1 MSERKH
7 KGVIFDFNGT
17 LFFDSDKHEQA
28 WKKFSAD
35 VRGFPFTEVEMLQKV
50 HGRTNKSILEYLLEK
65 DIPDEVLQYFVAK
78 KEAYYKYACLQDKE
92 NMKLVNGAINLF
104 EYLVNRHIP
113 MNIATASEIT
123 NLQFFNEQFGLS
135 RWFDMDKI
143 VYDDNQ
149 IKGKPFPDMFLT
161 AAQNMGLS
169 PADCLIFEDS
179 TSGLEAAKAAGIA
192 TIFMIDPK
200 PADSR
205 FSEHPDAKGIL
216 PDFTAFEPSAYF

>member
-1 MSERKH
+1 MTEHKH

-35 VRGFPFTEVEMLQKV
+35 VRGYPFTENEMLHKV
-50 HGRTNKSILEYLLEK
+50 HGRTNRSILEYLLDKE
-65 DIPDEVLQYFVAK
+65 IPDEVLRHFVAK

-92 NMKLVNGAINLF
+92 NMKLVNGAIELF
-104 EYLVNRHIP
+104 EFLNSRRIP
-113 MNIATASEIT
+113 MNIATAAEVT

-143 VYDDNQ
+143 VFDDYN
-149 IKGKPFPDMFLT
+149 IKGKPFPDMFL
-161 AAQNMGLS
+161 AAVQNIGLS

-179 TSGLEAAKAAGIA
+179 MSGLEAAKAAGIR

-200 PADSR
+200 SDNSR
-205 FSEHPDAKGIL
+205 FNNHPKVKSVL
-216 PDFTAFEPSAYF
+216 PDFTAFDPEIYF